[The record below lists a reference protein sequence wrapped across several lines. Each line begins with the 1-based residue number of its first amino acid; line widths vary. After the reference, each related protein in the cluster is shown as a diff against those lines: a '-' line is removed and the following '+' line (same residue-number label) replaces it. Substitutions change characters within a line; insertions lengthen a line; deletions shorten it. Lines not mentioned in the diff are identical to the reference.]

1 MIYTKHPSAIHAANI
16 WVVRYVD
23 YTSKY
28 GLGFLL
34 NTGSAGVYFN
44 DSTKII
50 VSPDGCS
57 FQYNERKR
65 KEKGMNSSEHTIQS
79 HSVSR
84 YPMEL
89 QKKVTLLRHFR
100 NYLVDQQKGGKREL
114 EVPTIS
120 SHASILHGSMIAFS
134 IFLIT
139 SVFIFYYQVHSHA
152 MMAVL
157 LAAVKRWRK
166 WQHLKVSIPLI
177 FYLNY

>member
-100 NYLVDQQKGGKREL
+100 NYLVDQQKGVKREL

-120 SHASILHGSMIAFS
+120 RYASILYGLMIAFS
-134 IFLIT
+134 IFLII
-139 SVFIFYYQVHSHA
+139 SVFIFYFQVHSHA

-157 LAAVKRWRK
+157 LAEVKRWRK
-166 WQHLKVSIPLI
+166 WQHLKVCIMLI
-177 FYLNY
+177 FYLNN

>member
-1 MIYTKHPSAIHAANI
+1 MYLISILTGISRMIYTKHPSAIHAANI

-65 KEKGMNSSEHTIQS
+65 KEKGTNSSEHTIQS

-84 YPMEL
+84 YPLEL

-100 NYLVDQQKGGKREL
+100 NYLVDQQKGRRILFLKHFNAYSL
-114 EVPTIS
+114 FPT
-120 SHASILHGSMIAFS
+120 
-134 IFLIT
+134 
-139 SVFIFYYQVHSHA
+139 V
-152 MMAVL
+152 
-157 LAAVKRWRK
+157 W
-166 WQHLKVSIPLI
+166 
-177 FYLNY
+177 

>member
-44 DSTKII
+44 DSTKIT

-57 FQYNERKR
+57 FQYNERNR
-65 KEKGMNSSEHTIQS
+65 REKGMNSSEHIIQS

-84 YPMEL
+84 YPLEL

-100 NYLVDQQKGGKREL
+100 NYLVDQQKGARRYYFKYL
-114 EVPTIS
+114 MDSLSFPTV
-120 SHASILHGSMIAFS
+120 AFNFFHLR
-134 IFLIT
+134 FLII
-139 SVFIFYYQVHSHA
+139 SVFIFYFQAHSLA
-152 MMAVL
+152 MTAAL
-157 LAAVKRWRK
+157 LAAVKRWKK
-166 WQHLKVSIPLI
+166 WQHLKVCIPLI
-177 FYLNY
+177 FF

>member
-65 KEKGMNSSEHTIQS
+65 KEKGTNSSEHTIQS

-84 YPMEL
+84 YPLEL

-100 NYLVDQQKGGKREL
+100 NYLVDQQKGKRNSFFKHFIVYL
-114 EVPTIS
+114 TVPYVNIS
-120 SHASILHGSMIAFS
+120 
-134 IFLIT
+134 FL
-139 SVFIFYYQVHSHA
+139 FCC
-152 MMAVL
+152 
-157 LAAVKRWRK
+157 
-166 WQHLKVSIPLI
+166 VSD
-177 FYLNY
+177 

>member
-65 KEKGMNSSEHTIQS
+65 KEKGTTSSEHTIQS

-84 YPMEL
+84 YPLEL

-100 NYLVDQQKGGKREL
+100 NYLVDQQKGGRNLFFKHFNVYL
-114 EVPTIS
+114 TVPYCTVIF
-120 SHASILHGSMIAFS
+120 HFCFTV
-134 IFLIT
+134 FLIH
-139 SVFIFYYQVHSHA
+139 SVLIIYFQVHSLA
-152 MMAVL
+152 MTAALQAV
-157 LAAVKRWRK
+157 VKQWKK
-166 WQHLKVSIPLI
+166 WQH
-177 FYLNY
+177 